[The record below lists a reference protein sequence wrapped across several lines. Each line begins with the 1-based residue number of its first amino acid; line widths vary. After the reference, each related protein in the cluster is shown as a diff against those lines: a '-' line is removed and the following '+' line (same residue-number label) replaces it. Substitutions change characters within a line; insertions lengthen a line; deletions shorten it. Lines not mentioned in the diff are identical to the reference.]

1 VSGDSSTEAPGREL
15 EKRIETLASE
25 LAALINDS
33 KDSDERDALKD
44 LALAI
49 VRDEVKGREEEF
61 HPRSVQAGGAGAFNA
76 IGVAIPLALAGAL
89 MIFLFPP
96 VGLAL
101 FALAG
106 FLVLA
111 GVGASLWSRR

>member
-1 VSGDSSTEAPGREL
+1 MSDDSSTGAPRREL
-15 EKRIETLASE
+15 EKRVESLASE
-25 LAALINDS
+25 LATLINDS

-44 LALAI
+44 LAVAI

-61 HPRSVQAGGAGAFNA
+61 HPRAVGPGGAGAFNA

-96 VGLAL
+96 VGLVL
-101 FALAG
+101 FVLAG
-106 FLVLA
+106 FLVVA
-111 GVGASLWSRR
+111 GVGASLWTRR